1 MDFLVCS
8 LGLLAEGCSET
19 SAKFSLLQLLY
30 IGGYIN
36 LRENCNNST
45 QPPPFG
51 RAYSASW
58 GKSCGCF
65 AFCLARL
72 VEVVM
77 WQGWYVKKQLLG
89 FWIKV

>member
-51 RAYSASW
+51 RAYSAS
-58 GKSCGCF
+58 
-65 AFCLARL
+65 
-72 VEVVM
+72 
-77 WQGWYVKKQLLG
+77 
-89 FWIKV
+89 